1 MAVADAAP
9 GLSVLSQP
17 LVPGSTLEHLL
28 DLRLSPPASLEGLY
42 LSMLARLEREL
53 VNSSARL
60 LPLVAINT
68 VLQPGLHFPGHCQ
81 PGGASPHY
89 GITELVTWKQW
100 TTNTSLVSPPY

>member
-9 GLSVLSQP
+9 GLFVLSQP
-17 LVPGSTLEHLL
+17 SVPGSSLEHLL
-28 DLRLSPPASLEGLY
+28 DLRLY

-89 GITELVTWKQW
+89 GITELVTWKQR